1 MRSSKT
7 PIRTVA
13 CVAGLGLVLVQA
25 ALAVEK
31 QPIRFNAADQAAAKA
46 ATLKAADL
54 GPGWKGGATK
64 PDLTP
69 DEECP
74 TKVSDLVITGAAKSK
89 FDGAGVRITSESEV
103 LQSPAMVAADWQRSV
118 GNARF
123 VACIRRELLKK
134 DEPNVKMV
142 SFTKVAFP
150 KLTQR
155 AVRYRSIVDYGQPGS
170 TVRAVADIVLVGK
183 GRTEISLT
191 LTTRY
196 ADRAVADVAERN
208 LALLLLSRITA

>member
-1 MRSSKT
+1 MRSS
-7 PIRTVA
+7 RNSVRVVA
-13 CVAGLGLVLVQA
+13 CVIALGLVFVQA
-25 ALAVEK
+25 ALAADK

-54 GPGWKGGATK
+54 GPGWKGGPKK

-74 TKVSDLVITGAAKSK
+74 TKVSDLVITGAAKST
-89 FDGAGVRITSESEV
+89 FDGAGVSIVSESEV
-103 LQSPAMVAADWQRSV
+103 LQSPAMVAADWKRSV

-123 VACIRRELLKK
+123 IACLRSELKK
-134 DEPNVKMV
+134 RDDANIKLV
-142 SFTKVAFP
+142 SFTKIAFP

-155 AVRYRSIVDYGQPGS
+155 AVRYRSVLDYRQTGS
-170 TVRAVADIVLVGK
+170 TVRAVADFVLVGK
-183 GRTEISLT
+183 GRTEISLF

-196 ADRAVADVAERN
+196 TDRAVADVAERN
-208 LALLLLSRITA
+208 LMLLLLSRVTA